1 LAAIGDNKGALDIF
15 RRLKPDYEG
24 TAPFN
29 EAVAE
34 LNRLGLDVE

>member
-1 LAAIGDNKGALDIF
+1 MGDGEGALEFF